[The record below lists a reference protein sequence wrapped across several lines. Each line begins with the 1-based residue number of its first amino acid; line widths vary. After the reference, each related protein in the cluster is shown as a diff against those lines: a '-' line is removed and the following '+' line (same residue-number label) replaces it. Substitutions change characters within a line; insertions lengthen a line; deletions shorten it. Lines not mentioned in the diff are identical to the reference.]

1 MKHPILYRVVF
12 YSCFTTLCVAVLT
25 LLTLMND
32 APFKSS
38 DMRLAYFHGCN
49 FGSRPLTNESV
60 HECSRTADMF
70 KETLDDLDKQMEK
83 LNELKHNE

>member
-1 MKHPILYRVVF
+1 MKHPILYRVGF
-12 YSCFTTLCVAVLT
+12 YSCFAILCSFILI
-25 LLTLMND
+25 LLTLIND

-60 HECSRTADMF
+60 RECSKTADMF

-83 LNELKHNE
+83 ISEKSK